1 MNVLHITVGLA
12 VSQRHTYLFSAG
24 DDKQVKCWDL
34 EQNKVSFT
42 LLLMAYF
49 VWHFDF
55 SWHLICMLKVIRSYH
70 GHLSGVY
77 CLALHPT
84 IDILLTG
91 GRDSVCRVWIPLA
104 IAPYENLTVCNAH
117 LVFLALYT
125 GVGHQNKSTCFCF
138 NRAWQHCL
146 FSVCSA
152 YGKNA
157 FSPVKFTIHPN
168 IESCQTIHFISWC
181 GFIWSH
187 SLIISQWTVWAVSL
201 SVPWILCFLENTSNW
216 LF

>member
-1 MNVLHITVGLA
+1 VA
-12 VSQRHTYLFSAG
+12 F
-24 DDKQVKCWDL
+24 W
-34 EQNKVSFT
+34 
-42 LLLMAYF
+42 LLLTSDLYSM
-49 VWHFDF
+49 W
-55 SWHLICMLKVIRSYH
+55 KVIRSYH
-70 GHLSGVY
+70 GHLNGVY

-104 IAPYENLTVCNAH
+104 IAPYEESHRMQCS
-117 LVFLALYT
+117 FGLACVIYRCGT
-125 GVGHQNKSTCFCF
+125 SEQKSTCFCF

-157 FSPVKFTIHPN
+157 FSPVKFTIHHN
-168 IESCQTIHFISWC
+168 IEFCQTVHIISWC

-187 SLIISQWTVWAVSL
+187 SLVISQWTVWSRVSRFRWYFASL
-201 SVPWILCFLENTSNW
+201 KILAIGCFSKV
-216 LF
+216 